1 MSELRFLSFTQA
13 LRLHQKSIERYGGTH
28 GLRDQGALES
38 ALAMPEAGFG
48 GEYLHDSLF
57 DKAAA
62 YLYHIVKNHPFV
74 DGNKRTGFGC
84 ANIFLRLNGY
94 QFDEKY
100 NQDLENLTLRVAS
113 EPISKQEIAQ
123 ALEAYSVSLSPR

>member
-1 MSELRFLSFTQA
+1 MNPLRFLTLPQA
-13 LRLHQKSIERYGGTH
+13 LRLHQASIQRYGGAE

-48 GEYLHDSLF
+48 DSYLHQTIF

-62 YLYHIVKNHPFV
+62 YIYHIVKNHPFV

-84 ANIFLRLNGY
+84 CDIFLRLNGY
-94 QFDEKY
+94 SLKENHK
-100 NQDLENLTLRVAS
+100 QDLIDLTLRIAS
-113 EPISKQEIAQ
+113 EPITKAEIARL
-123 ALEAYSVSLSPR
+123 LEKWSTP